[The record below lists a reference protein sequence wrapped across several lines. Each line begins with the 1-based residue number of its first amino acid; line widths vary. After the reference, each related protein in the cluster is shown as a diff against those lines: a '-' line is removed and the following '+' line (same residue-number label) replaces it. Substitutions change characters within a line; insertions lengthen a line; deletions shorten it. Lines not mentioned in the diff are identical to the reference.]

1 MARANRPGQP
11 LPARLSTT
19 DAVTVTGEPAAISF
33 VTMSPSASS
42 VFESIKSKGVRYS
55 AVSVVN
61 VIVGQGLLL
70 ITHSILHW
78 PSALANAASVLVSA
92 FPAYYLSR
100 RWVWGKS
107 GKSHFRK
114 EVLPFWIF
122 VAIGFVF
129 STAMVA
135 LAAYI
140 TGTNGEASDLTTIQK
155 LLPNLVNM
163 ASFGV
168 LWVIRFFLM
177 EKLFQQNPELAEELV
192 GQDFIEAVEGPEKL
206 AAAEAAAAS
215 RRANPD
221 R

>member
-1 MARANRPGQP
+1 MS
-11 LPARLSTT
+11 LSL
-19 DAVTVTGEPAAISF
+19 TGVID
-33 VTMSPSASS
+33 
-42 VFESIKSKGVRYS
+42 SIKSKGARYS

-61 VIVGQGLLL
+61 VVVGQGLLL
-70 ITHSILHW
+70 FTHSVLHW
-78 PSALANAASVLVSA
+78 PSALANAVSVLVSA

-107 GKSHFRK
+107 GKSHFKK

-122 VAIGFVF
+122 VAIGFAF

-135 LAAYI
+135 LAAYL
-140 TGTNGEASDLTTIQK
+140 TGTNGEASNLSTIQK

-163 ASFGV
+163 ASFGL

-206 AAAEAAAAS
+206 AAAEVAAAK
-215 RRANPD
+215 RTGPGQ
-221 R
+221 

>member
-1 MARANRPGQP
+1 M
-11 LPARLSTT
+11 
-19 DAVTVTGEPAAISF
+19 
-33 VTMSPSASS
+33 ASS
-42 VFESIKSKGVRYS
+42 IKNKGARYS

-70 ITHSILHW
+70 LLHSVLHVN
-78 PSALANAASVLVSA
+78 AVLANAVSVLVSA

-107 GKSHFRK
+107 GKSHFKK

-122 VAIGFVF
+122 VTIGFAF

-140 TGTNGEASDLTTIQK
+140 TGTNTSAASLSTIQK
-155 LLPNLVNM
+155 LLPNLINM
-163 ASFGV
+163 ASFGF

-177 EKLFQQNPELAEELV
+177 EKLFEQNPELAEELV

-206 AAAEAAAAS
+206 AAAEAAAAQ
-215 RRANPD
+215 RA
-221 R
+221 RAGQ